1 MVLQCTA
8 GLMVRQIGQRQKA
21 PKRLPE
27 WKFKRLVGGSKSAGS
42 KIHWQ
47 TEDGEDCSQSDCTW
61 QPRNSVPGD
70 PSVVELD
77 SSALCNA
84 TVSVEV
90 ASKMYKA
97 VLHSM
102 DDKGSAGPNSTSYYL
117 KYKKK
122 VGSRGKEA
130 KANGWVDLELPVGE
144 NAVGGGLTATRHT
157 MRMEIALTRNQNSL
171 LTMLERTWS

>member
-1 MVLQCTA
+1 M
-8 GLMVRQIGQRQKA
+8 
-21 PKRLPE
+21 
-27 WKFKRLVGGSKSAGS
+27 
-42 KIHWQ
+42 H
-47 TEDGEDCSQSDCTW
+47 
-61 QPRNSVPGD
+61 VPGD

-102 DDKGSAGPNSTSYYL
+102 DDKGSAGPNSTSYFL

-122 VGSRGKEA
+122 VGSRGKA
-130 KANGWVDLELPVGE
+130 KANGWVDSCRLRAPSWRKMQLVE
-144 NAVGGGLTATRHT
+144 A
-157 MRMEIALTRNQNSL
+157 
-171 LTMLERTWS
+171 

>member
-1 MVLQCTA
+1 MDGNTTA
-8 GLMVRQIGQRQKA
+8 AATDAIWLSVAAVRG
-21 PKRLPE
+21 PLE
-27 WKFKRLVGGSKSAGS
+27 EMGY
-42 KIHWQ
+42 
-47 TEDGEDCSQSDCTW
+47 QSLAFS
-61 QPRNSVPGD
+61 PGMSRNSVPGD

-117 KYKKK
+117 KHKKK
-122 VGSRGKEA
+122 VGSRGKA
-130 KANGWVDLELPVGE
+130 KANG
-144 NAVGGGLTATRHT
+144 
-157 MRMEIALTRNQNSL
+157 
-171 LTMLERTWS
+171 